1 MARSKVLIAIAASV
15 TFMVLMWSLK
25 SQQLTLPTVASVLA
39 LLIYLGI
46 TIRYRAKKSVSDQ
59 KYLNSICILLGL
71 ELLIN
76 SYIAMPFEVGG
87 DVNSILTTQSSI
99 EELTDDT
106 DARKPFTNT
115 EVVGT
120 TDYSISNF
128 RNIQTITSF
137 NSNISG
143 NTLYM
148 MDKWGVLHYTN
159 LITYGIGNP
168 LSDMMLHVK
177 YNIVDSTNDESYSIY
192 PAIKT
197 VDTLTLHENP
207 YYLPF
212 GFTIADDA
220 AAAKWDA
227 TKASEYV
234 TLFDY
239 QNAFVN
245 SQGLDNLY
253 DTISFTEVDS
263 ENKATDSDK
272 SYAVIGEPYK
282 CLESNNSYK
291 VYRNVKF
298 IISDK
303 INGPLY
309 ISLNDSLVYMGEAND
324 EQRMFEAPIPIETL
338 DETDYAVAK
347 LNNDTRDQ
355 LFTLFSQTV
364 TEDTNITDNS
374 VKTCINLKEDDIV
387 YLGMPY
393 LNGLTAY
400 IDGQEVEKFSYLG
413 GIGISVPAGKH
424 TIEIKYSVP
433 GLELGIIFSSITLM
447 ILLVYVLILYKKKK
461 NERSK
466 TNVLETNVTD
476 GTKSE

>member
-1 MARSKVLIAIAASV
+1 
-15 TFMVLMWSLK
+15 
-25 SQQLTLPTVASVLA
+25 
-39 LLIYLGI
+39 
-46 TIRYRAKKSVSDQ
+46 
-59 KYLNSICILLGL
+59 
-71 ELLIN
+71 
-76 SYIAMPFEVGG
+76 
-87 DVNSILTTQSSI
+87 
-99 EELTDDT
+99 
-106 DARKPFTNT
+106 
-115 EVVGT
+115 
-120 TDYSISNF
+120 
-128 RNIQTITSF
+128 
-137 NSNISG
+137 
-143 NTLYM
+143 
-148 MDKWGVLHYTN
+148 
-159 LITYGIGNP
+159 
-168 LSDMMLHVK
+168 
-177 YNIVDSTNDESYSIY
+177 
-192 PAIKT
+192 
-197 VDTLTLHENP
+197 
-207 YYLPF
+207 
-212 GFTIADDA
+212 
-220 AAAKWDA
+220 
-227 TKASEYV
+227 
-234 TLFDY
+234 
-239 QNAFVN
+239 
-245 SQGLDNLY
+245 
-253 DTISFTEVDS
+253 
-263 ENKATDSDK
+263 
-272 SYAVIGEPYK
+272 
-282 CLESNNSYK
+282 
-291 VYRNVKF
+291 
-298 IISDK
+298 
-303 INGPLY
+303 
-309 ISLNDSLVYMGEAND
+309 MGEAND